1 MELQNVNNFN
11 VVGEVL
17 DQSSM
22 VSLVELEAI
31 AQSSLRRAFASKVI
45 WMSKQFEEIESV
57 AEIDRWGKT
66 MSHLCHSMMQAG
78 QVSTDEFN
86 AVKCLKGANVTRD
99 GGDADVLV
107 SLKNTND
114 LEKSESVHV
123 DVSDAQ
129 FESDR
134 EQSNR
139 SELSGSEDEVDEVS
153 ALSTDG
159 VSKGADVTTD
169 GVEAD
174 VLVSLKNTNDLEK
187 SESGHVDVSDA
198 QFESDREQ
206 SKRLELSG
214 SEDEVDEVSALSS
227 LSTDGVSKDAEFVNC
242 SSSSECLV
250 DDDQER
256 PFAEDKTSSTPPAI
270 DFHKLSLFASRKPKV
285 HVVPSLPS
293 PFWVKKGGKVGRWRR
308 NSFSAVQDSVVQSK
322 QGKETGVL
330 TGYYSADESCA
341 TKVAAN

>member
-11 VVGEVL
+11 VVGEIL

-22 VSLVELEAI
+22 LSMVELEAI
-31 AQSSLRRAFASKVI
+31 AQSSRRRALASKVI
-45 WMSKQFEEIESV
+45 WMSKRFENIESV

-66 MSHLCHSMMQAG
+66 MNYLCDSMMQAG
-78 QVSTDEFN
+78 KVGTDEFN
-86 AVKCLKGANVTRD
+86 DVKCLKGANVTRD
-99 GGDADVLV
+99 GIEADVLV

-134 EQSNR
+134 EQ
-139 SELSGSEDEVDEVS
+139 
-153 ALSTDG
+153 T
-159 VSKGADVTTD
+159 
-169 GVEAD
+169 
-174 VLVSLKNTNDLEK
+174 
-187 SESGHVDVSDA
+187 
-198 QFESDREQ
+198 
-206 SKRLELSG
+206 KRLESSG

-227 LSTDGVSKDAEFVNC
+227 DGVSKDPEFVNC
-242 SSSSECLV
+242 SSSSESLV
-250 DDDQER
+250 DDAQER
-256 PFAEDKTSSTPPAI
+256 PGAEDKTSSTPPAI
-270 DFHKLSLFASRKPKV
+270 DFHKLSLFASSKPKV

-308 NSFSAVQDSVVQSK
+308 NSFSAVQDSADAK
-322 QGKETGVL
+322 PKGKKTGGL
-330 TGYYSADESCA
+330 MGYYSADESCV

>member
-11 VVGEVL
+11 VVGEML

-22 VSLVELEAI
+22 LSLVELEAI
-31 AQSSLRRAFASKVI
+31 AQTSRRRALASKVI
-45 WMSKQFEEIESV
+45 WMSKRFENIESV

-66 MSHLCHSMMQAG
+66 MNYLCDSMMQAG
-78 QVSTDEFN
+78 KVGTDEFN
-86 AVKCLKGANVTRD
+86 DVKCLKEAKVTRD
-99 GGDADVLV
+99 GIEADVLV

-123 DVSDAQ
+123 DVSDSQ

-134 EQSNR
+134 EQTKRLES
-139 SELSGSEDEVDEVS
+139 SGSEDEVDEVS
-153 ALSTDG
+153 A
-159 VSKGADVTTD
+159 
-169 GVEAD
+169 
-174 VLVSLKNTNDLEK
+174 
-187 SESGHVDVSDA
+187 DVSDA

-206 SKRLELSG
+206 TKRLESDG

-227 LSTDGVSKDAEFVNC
+227 DGVSKDPEFVNC
-242 SSSSECLV
+242 SSSSESLV
-250 DDDQER
+250 DDAQER
-256 PFAEDKTSSTPPAI
+256 PCAEDKTSSTPPPI
-270 DFHKLSLFASRKPKV
+270 DFHKLSLFASSKPKV

-308 NSFSAVQDSVVQSK
+308 NSFSAVQDSADANPK
-322 QGKETGVL
+322 GKKTGGL
-330 TGYYSADESCA
+330 MGYYSADESCV